1 MENDNNL
8 DRINKEWKLC
18 KKSVTLGTIG
28 ASAGPVNK
36 NNLFY
41 WEAIISGPNQM
52 ILHMK
57 EEYLPYQ

>member
-1 MENDNNL
+1 MENENKL
-8 DRINKEWKLC
+8 DRIDKEWKLC

-36 NNLFY
+36 NNL
-41 WEAIISGPNQM
+41 M